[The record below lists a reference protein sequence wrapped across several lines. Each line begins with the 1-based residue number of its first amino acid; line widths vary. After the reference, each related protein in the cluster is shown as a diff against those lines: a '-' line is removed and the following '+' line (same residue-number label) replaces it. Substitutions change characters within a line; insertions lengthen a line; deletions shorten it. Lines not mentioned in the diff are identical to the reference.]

1 MKNFKNIKIDSTIM
15 FLITFIYL
23 EILYKVFMHYH
34 IFNISTLHILLYVL
48 FFVALSKFISS
59 IFGDVYNKILSY
71 IIIFITTL
79 FYATQMVVYKI
90 FNFVFDFSLMGTTDQ
105 IMDFKGT
112 GFSLVMDNLLY
123 IIICYI
129 PFIIFIIFHKRIVT
143 KRLKLKENV
152 IVLLVAVLFYVLF
165 LGSLKINK
173 TDDYSAYKL
182 YFNVNN
188 PTISLK
194 KLGVLNSMFTDFER
208 TMFGFDEKVI
218 VEKNKNKSKEIKY
231 DYNKL
236 DIEFLKTDNEEI
248 NNMHNYFLNDEG
260 TLKNEYTSYFKG
272 KNLILFMAESFNEIA
287 VDEKLTPTLYKLV
300 NNGFIMDDFYTPT
313 ISSTLGGEFQ
323 ELTGLVASSGFINPW
338 KNGNNSFPF
347 GIASMFKENGYNTYA
362 YHNHN
367 YYFQNRYKYLE
378 TLGFDNFLAC
388 KNGLEKKINCDIWP
402 ESDIEMINAT
412 INDYSKNKPFFVYY
426 ATVSGHGEYDFTNN
440 KMSVKNK
447 DYVKDLEYS
456 DKVKAYLAAQIELD
470 KALEKL
476 IKKLEKEKVL
486 NDTVIALVGDHYPY
500 FLDISEVNELASYKK
515 DDTIEINHSNF
526 ILWNNKMKNIHVKKV
541 GSQIDVLPTI
551 YNLFGIDYDSR
562 LIIGKDILSN
572 SEGLAIFADRSW
584 VSDKGSFFAKT
595 NEFVPNDG
603 VEVDS
608 NYVKKMNTKVSNKM
622 NMSKLILTNDYY
634 KYISVKKGE

>member
-1 MKNFKNIKIDSTIM
+1 MKKLKNIKIDSTIM

-23 EILYKVFMHYH
+23 EVIYKVFMHYH

-59 IFGDVYNKILSY
+59 IFGDIYNKILSY

-152 IVLLVAVLFYVLF
+152 VVLLVAVLFYVLF

-323 ELTGLVASSGFINPW
+323 ESTQLVASSVFINLL
-338 KNGNNSFPF
+338 KNS
-347 GIASMFKENGYNTYA
+347 I
-362 YHNHN
+362 
-367 YYFQNRYKYLE
+367 
-378 TLGFDNFLAC
+378 
-388 KNGLEKKINCDIWP
+388 
-402 ESDIEMINAT
+402 
-412 INDYSKNKPFFVYY
+412 
-426 ATVSGHGEYDFTNN
+426 
-440 KMSVKNK
+440 
-447 DYVKDLEYS
+447 
-456 DKVKAYLAAQIELD
+456 
-470 KALEKL
+470 
-476 IKKLEKEKVL
+476 
-486 NDTVIALVGDHYPY
+486 
-500 FLDISEVNELASYKK
+500 
-515 DDTIEINHSNF
+515 
-526 ILWNNKMKNIHVKKV
+526 
-541 GSQIDVLPTI
+541 
-551 YNLFGIDYDSR
+551 NLFHFCLDTM
-562 LIIGKDILSN
+562 
-572 SEGLAIFADRSW
+572 F
-584 VSDKGSFFAKT
+584 
-595 NEFVPNDG
+595 
-603 VEVDS
+603 
-608 NYVKKMNTKVSNKM
+608 
-622 NMSKLILTNDYY
+622 
-634 KYISVKKGE
+634 

>member
-1 MKNFKNIKIDSTIM
+1 MKKLKNIKIDSTIM

-23 EILYKVFMHYH
+23 EVIYKVFMHYH

-59 IFGDVYNKILSY
+59 IFGDIYNKILSY

-129 PFIIFIIFHKRIVT
+129 PFIIFIIFHKKIAT
-143 KRLKLKENV
+143 NRLKLKENIV
-152 IVLLVAVLFYVLF
+152 VLLVAVLFYVLF
-165 LGSLKINK
+165 LGSLNINK

-287 VDEKLTPTLYKLV
+287 VDEKLTPTLYKLA

-323 ELTGLVASSGFINPW
+323 ELTGLVAASGFINPW

-367 YYFQNRYKYLE
+367 YYFQNRYKYLKN
-378 TLGFDNFLAC
+378 LGFDNFLAC

-412 INDYSKNKPFFVYY
+412 INDYNKNKPFFVYY

-447 DYVKDLEYS
+447 DYVKDLKYS
-456 DKVKAYLAAQIELD
+456 DKAKAYLAAQIELD

-476 IKKLEKEKVL
+476 LKKLEKEKVL

-500 FLDISEVNELASYKK
+500 FLDTSEVNELASYKK

-595 NEFVPNDG
+595 NEFIPKEG
-603 VEVDS
+603 IEVDE